1 MMFSSLRSSRF
12 LVRLGILSSACLLVG
27 TSFGSAQTS
36 STIYTF
42 SHLAGPAGTTT
53 SVDGRGSE
61 ARFVRPLGVV
71 ADVVGTAY
79 VLDSGSSTL
88 RKVTVNGT
96 VTTLAGSPGL
106 AGNADG
112 AGSSARFSHPEGIA
126 IDPLGVLY
134 IADTD
139 NNTIRKVT
147 SSGTVT
153 TFAGSS
159 SGEVGTANGQG
170 SAARFYRPTGIA
182 VDRQGNVYVADTSNH
197 TIRKISPIGT
207 VTTLAGTAGTEGT
220 ADGTGAAARFSRPTG
235 IAVNDAG
242 DVFITDSGN
251 HTIRRITAAGVVST
265 LAGSAGLAGNI
276 DGAGAAARFSEPTGI
291 AVGPNGTL
299 FVSDNGGT
307 IIRQISLAG
316 VVSSYAGSSGTTGSA
331 DGSAGVARFSGA
343 TGLGFGGTNTL
354 YVADT
359 DNNTIRTLN
368 SSAITATLA
377 GAPPTASVDGSGSA
391 ARFNL
396 PSAVAVDSS
405 GTVYVADKSNHT
417 IRKITASGTV
427 STFVGAAGRAGSGD
441 GTGINAQ
448 FSQPS
453 ALVIDRNGTLFVAD
467 TGNNTIRR
475 VSSSGN
481 VTTFAGSPGVRG
493 AVNNFGTAASFDHPT
508 GIAIDTAGNLY
519 VADQSNH
526 LIRKI
531 TTSGS
536 VSTVAGTA
544 GLVGSQ
550 NGTGSA
556 ARFFLPESVA
566 VDTAGNV
573 YVSDRNHII
582 RKITPNGVVTTLAGS
597 AGEAGSADG
606 TGASARFNQPA
617 GLRVDANGNLLVADA
632 NNHTIRMINAS
643 GAVLTVGGKAGE
655 IGSADGL
662 TGTATF
668 NHPHDIAVDTNGNL
682 YVADTDNGAIRK
694 GTAPAPTL
702 PVISAQPSAQSA
714 ITGGRAVFIVT
725 AANAVSYQW
734 MKNGVAIPGATS
746 ASLVLINV
754 QSSDAGNYQV
764 VITGTGGEV
773 QSVSVP
779 LTVAPQSG
787 VRLINISTRSY
798 VGSGADVMIA
808 GFIIGGTENKTIL
821 LRATGPSL
829 AQFNLSGLLADPILE
844 LHRQEAII
852 ASNDNWGDDPAGK
865 ATINHAFLLTNS
877 FVWNDGSKD
886 AAIVAT
892 LSPGAYTAVVRGQN
906 NTTGLALVEAY
917 ELDLAN
923 GSSKLINLSTRSVV
937 RPSPEVQIAGFIIGG
952 AAPKKVLIRASGPA
966 LTKYGVPAVLADPV
980 LEVHDANTTIAT
992 NDDWQAANRADFQTV
1007 GVDNWDLGSK
1017 DAAVVLTLNP
1027 GAYTAIVSG
1036 KDSTPGVSLIELFE
1050 ME

>member
-1 MMFSSLRSSRF
+1 MFSSPFSSRS
-12 LVRLGILSSACLLVG
+12 LVRSAILSSILLFLGASLG
-27 TSFGSAQTS
+27 TAQTS
-36 STIYTF
+36 ATIYNF
-42 SHLAGPAGTTT
+42 SHLAGPAGTAT
-53 SVDGRGSE
+53 SVDGRGNE

-79 VLDSGSSTL
+79 VLDSGSSVI

-106 AGNADG
+106 TGNADG
-112 AGSSARFSHPEGIA
+112 SGSSARFSHPGGVA
-126 IDPLGVLY
+126 IDSLGNLY

-139 NNTIRKVT
+139 NNTVRKIT

-153 TFAGSS
+153 TLAGSS

-170 SAARFYRPTGIA
+170 ATARFYRPSGIA
-182 VDRQGNVYVADTSNH
+182 VDRQGNIYVADTFNH
-197 TIRKISPIGT
+197 AIRKISASGT
-207 VTTLAGTAGTEGT
+207 VTTLAGTAGSEGA

-242 DVFITDSGN
+242 DVFVTDSGN
-251 HTIRRITAAGVVST
+251 HTVRRINSTGLVST
-265 LAGSAGLAGNI
+265 LAGSPGLAGTA
-276 DGAGAAARFSEPTGI
+276 DGAGATARFSEPTGI
-291 AVGPNGTL
+291 AVGPNGVL
-299 FVSDNGGT
+299 FVADNGGT
-307 IIRQISLAG
+307 IIRQISSTG
-316 VVSSYAGSSGTTGSA
+316 VVSPYAGNSGTIGST
-331 DGSAGVARFSGA
+331 DGSAATARFSGVN
-343 TGLGFGGTNTL
+343 GLGFGGVNTL

-359 DNNTIRTLN
+359 NNNTIRTL
-368 SSAITATLA
+368 SSAAVTATLA
-377 GAPPTASVDGSGSA
+377 GSPPTTSVDGTGSA
-391 ARFNL
+391 ARFNF
-396 PSAVAVDSS
+396 PSSVAVDGS
-405 GTVYVADKSNHT
+405 GTVYVADKFNHT
-417 IRKITASGTV
+417 IRKITTSGAA
-427 STFVGAAGRAGSGD
+427 STFVGTVGRPGSAD

-448 FSQPS
+448 FFQPS
-453 ALVIDRNGTLFVAD
+453 SLVIDRSGTLYVAD

-475 VSSSGN
+475 VSPSGN
-481 VTTFAGSPGVRG
+481 VTTFAGSPEVRG
-493 AVNNFGTAASFDHPT
+493 SANNFGTAASFDHPQ

-519 VADQSNH
+519 VADQFNH

-531 TTSGS
+531 TTAGS
-536 VSTVAGTA
+536 VSTLAGSA
-544 GLVGSQ
+544 GLFGSQ

-566 VDTAGNV
+566 VDSIGNV
-573 YVSDRNHII
+573 YVSDRNHVI
-582 RKITPNGVVTTLAGS
+582 RKITPNGVVTTLAG
-597 AGEAGSADG
+597 ATGEAGSADG

-617 GLRVDANGNLLVADA
+617 GLRVDANGNIFVADA
-632 NNHTIRMINAS
+632 NNNTIRMINGS
-643 GAVLTVGGKAGE
+643 GVVVTVGGKAGE

-662 TGTATF
+662 TGTATL
-668 NHPHDIAVDTNGNL
+668 NHPSDVAIDANGNL

-694 GTAPAPTL
+694 GTVPAPTL
-702 PVISAQPSAQSA
+702 PIISAQPSAQAA

-725 AANAVSYQW
+725 ATNAVSYQW
-734 MKNGVAIPGATS
+734 LKDGVAIPGATS
-746 ASLVLINV
+746 ASLVLTSV
-754 QSSDAGNYQV
+754 QASDAGNYQV
-764 VITGTGGEV
+764 VITGTAGEV
-773 QSVSVP
+773 KSVSVP
-779 LTVAPQSG
+779 LTVTPQSG

-808 GFIIGGTENKTIL
+808 GFIIGGTENKTVL

-829 AQFNLSGLLADPILE
+829 AQFNLPGLLADPVLE
-844 LHRQEAII
+844 LYRQQTII
-852 ASNDNWGDDPAGK
+852 ASNDNWGDDPVAK
-865 ATINHAFLLTNS
+865 AILNHAFLLTNS
-877 FVWNDGSKD
+877 FVWPDGSKD
-886 AAIVAT
+886 AALVAT
-892 LSPGAYTAVVRGQN
+892 LSPGGYTAVVRGQN

-917 ELDLAN
+917 EVDLAN
-923 GSSKLINLSTRSVV
+923 GNSKLINLSTRSVV
-937 RPSPEVQIAGFIIGG
+937 RTSPEVQIAGFIIGG
-952 AAPKKVLIRASGPA
+952 TGSKKVLIRASGPA